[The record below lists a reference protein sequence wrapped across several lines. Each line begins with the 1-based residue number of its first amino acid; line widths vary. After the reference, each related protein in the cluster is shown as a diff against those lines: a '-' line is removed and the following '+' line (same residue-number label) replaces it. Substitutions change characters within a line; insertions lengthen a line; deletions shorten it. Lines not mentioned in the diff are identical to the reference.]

1 MESLLL
7 SQLIENTE
15 DLLKDSLKGV
25 TSIAISG
32 PKQLDLQFSKSYN
45 FSKQYCERPEM
56 LARLENSLEKVTGE
70 RIKIRLIVLEPATE
84 NENADD
90 KQSRPSMAQQRAE
103 QRELAP
109 ATDHFLQEAL
119 SVFNAQSVRVD
130 VLKVQAE
137 EKKEDS

>member
-1 MESLLL
+1 
-7 SQLIENTE
+7 
-15 DLLKDSLKGV
+15 
-25 TSIAISG
+25 
-32 PKQLDLQFSKSYN
+32 
-45 FSKQYCERPEM
+45 M

-70 RIKIRLIVLEPATE
+70 RIKIRLIVQEAPTE
-84 NENADD
+84 SEDAAD
-90 KQSRPSMAQQRAE
+90 KQNRPSVAQQRAE

-109 ATDHFLQEAL
+109 ATDVFLQEAL